1 MICAI
6 VEVVKN
12 IKNVVE
18 EINRKV
24 RGKSEVISLFSANRK
39 EIYVKKKEKIFRGNN

>member
-1 MICAI
+1 MTHVLA
-6 VEVVKN
+6 EVVKN

-24 RGKSEVISLFSANRK
+24 RGKSEVVSLFSANRK